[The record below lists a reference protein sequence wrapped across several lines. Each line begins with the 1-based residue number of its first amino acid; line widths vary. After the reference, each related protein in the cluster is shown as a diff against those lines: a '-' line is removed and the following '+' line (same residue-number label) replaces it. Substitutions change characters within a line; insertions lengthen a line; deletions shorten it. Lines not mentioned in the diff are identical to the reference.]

1 MQRPVPRRAAAA
13 MACSLL
19 WPVASPASARAET
32 PSEASVEIRTVLSF
46 RAPAE
51 AVQRLLPA
59 GWQVNPATT
68 GPAQGANLTVVLTDR
83 LITQDPDGRPRP
95 GGSGPVVVLVVPAR
109 NPATGAAGPVVAG
122 GFSAQPEAAPG
133 AYGVLVP
140 AEVRM
145 ERTVTAGPDGTRQ
158 AREGWSIAGGGRG
171 KRLEIRLR
179 YLAAAPGR
187 TALEQRVYSARNP
200 EFFRIY
206 RVDQGTDVLRGA
218 AGGAD
223 RVEEF
228 ALSAAG
234 PQLGAQFDGSE
245 RLVAAQSLPWY
256 VRRVSLP

>member
-1 MQRPVPRRAAAA
+1 

-122 GFSAQPEAAPG
+122 GF
-133 AYGVLVP
+133 
-140 AEVRM
+140 
-145 ERTVTAGPDGTRQ
+145 
-158 AREGWSIAGGGRG
+158 
-171 KRLEIRLR
+171 
-179 YLAAAPGR
+179 
-187 TALEQRVYSARNP
+187 
-200 EFFRIY
+200 
-206 RVDQGTDVLRGA
+206 
-218 AGGAD
+218 
-223 RVEEF
+223 
-228 ALSAAG
+228 
-234 PQLGAQFDGSE
+234 
-245 RLVAAQSLPWY
+245 
-256 VRRVSLP
+256 